1 MGIIAFDVLL
11 VAVVGFS
18 YILLGLLLLLFFFFL
33 GRRRGVVRRHK
44 VGVGLCQPQGAL
56 DGIGRMT
63 AANLGKTFGADVVVL
78 VVDDGRS
85 RDGIAGMDLP
95 LPVLLVE
102 EGIVQCIP
110 LGLEGLAVLGRLHV
124 LETSGAVGRRG
135 GGGAVMVVAVVV
147 VVMGLPLH
155 VVDVGDD
162 ILINSGGRGL
172 VAVVQGRKLLVRHGR
187 TGWDGKERCLGVET
201 EGLHAGR
208 RSSS

>member
-33 GRRRGVVRRHK
+33 GRRRGIVRCHK
-44 VGVGLCQPQGAL
+44 VGVGLRQSQGAL

-78 VVDDGRS
+78 LVDDGRS
-85 RDGIAGMDLP
+85 RDGIAGMHLP
-95 LPVLLVE
+95 LPGLFVE
-102 EGIVQCIP
+102 EGIVQCVP

-124 LETSGAVGRRG
+124 LEASGAAGRRG
-135 GGGAVMVVAVVV
+135 GGGGVIVVMVVV
-147 VVMGLPLH
+147 VVRLLH
-155 VVDVGDD
+155 LVDVGDD